1 MVDSEGCYMDERAI
15 ESLAEKVMAGTAITW
30 QEALALTGIPDDLV
44 PALAAAAGRVRR
56 HFSGDKVDLCSITN
70 ARSGKCSED
79 CKFCAQSA
87 HYHCDTRQYPM
98 RTAESILAAAEAAES
113 RGAHRFC
120 IVTSGGELS
129 DADFAVVLYAVAD
142 IRTHTRLQ
150 RCASLG
156 RLSKERAEA
165 LAAAGLCR
173 YHHNLETS
181 RSFFPSVCTTHA
193 YDERVETVRVVK
205 DSGIET
211 CVGGILNLGES
222 PAERLEFAF
231 ELRDLEPDSVPIN
244 FLNPR
249 PGTPLESRP
258 PLRPR
263 EAVKYLA
270 IFRLIMPT
278 AIVRLAGG
286 RAETLGDEHD
296 LGISAGVNGMLI
308 GDLLTTQGTDV
319 EDDLERLTRLGFDID
334 QSA

>member
-1 MVDSEGCYMDERAI
+1 MDERAI
-15 ESLAEKVMAGTAITW
+15 GSIAEKVMAGIAITR
-30 QEALALTGIPDDLV
+30 QEALELTDIPDDMV
-44 PALAAAAGRVRR
+44 PTLAAAAGKVRR
-56 HFSGDKVDLCSITN
+56 HFNGDKIDLCSITN

-98 RTAESILAAAEAAES
+98 RSSESIVEAAAAAQK

-129 DADFAVVLYAVAD
+129 DADFVVVLDAVGKIYAG
-142 IRTHTRLQ
+142 TSLQ

-156 RLSKERAEA
+156 RLSNERAEA
-165 LAAAGLCR
+165 LAAVGLCR
-173 YHHNLETS
+173 YHHNLETA
-181 RSFFPSVCTTHA
+181 RSFFPEICTTHDYA
-193 YDERVETVRVVK
+193 ERVETVRAVK
-205 DSGIET
+205 ASGIET

-222 PAERLEFAF
+222 PAQRLEFAF
-231 ELRDLEPDSVPIN
+231 ELRALRPDSVPIN

-249 PGTPLESRP
+249 PGTPLASRL

-270 IFRLIMPT
+270 IFRLVMPT

-286 RAETLGDEHD
+286 RAETLGEEHD

-308 GDLLTTQGTDV
+308 GELLTTPNSDV
-319 EDDLERLTRLGFDID
+319 EDDLERLTRLGFDINRP
-334 QSA
+334 A